1 MEQKIDLLT
10 DDFAVLQVNYSILP
24 DLQVGDGEIQV
35 VVANADLAKV
45 EHWYRMY
52 QEQCLTEGKEIPDFQ
67 TMDMGKYR
75 ETGVM
80 KEEAYVDTS
89 SEAIQKAVRK
99 YEGQESGELE
109 QKVLQQEQAIHSISH
124 AQYQELHNHPDFI
137 EITINRETLVQESQL
152 ARSWDME
159 QRDMFASR
167 IPGTWGEG
175 EQTLVL
181 PTEQV
186 FQTDDG
192 KTYIGFLE
200 RKEKQLI
207 LNADGSMVPSEK
219 RSTGEEL
226 YAKRYEP
233 VSRTFGKKEAVKGE
247 TVENTLLQKAA
258 KQLSS
263 KTPVMPKKGI

>member
-1 MEQKIDLLT
+1 M
-10 DDFAVLQVNYSILP
+10 
-24 DLQVGDGEIQV
+24 
-35 VVANADLAKV
+35 
-45 EHWYRMY
+45 
-52 QEQCLTEGKEIPDFQ
+52 
-67 TMDMGKYR
+67 
-75 ETGVM
+75 
-80 KEEAYVDTS
+80 
-89 SEAIQKAVRK
+89 
-99 YEGQESGELE
+99 
-109 QKVLQQEQAIHSISH
+109 
-124 AQYQELHNHPDFI
+124 
-137 EITINRETLVQESQL
+137 
-152 ARSWDME
+152 
-159 QRDMFASR
+159 
-167 IPGTWGEG
+167 
-175 EQTLVL
+175 VL

-263 KTPVMPKKGI
+263 KTPVMPKKGR

>member
-1 MEQKIDLLT
+1 MLT

-137 EITINRETLVQESQL
+137 EITINRESLVQESQL

-159 QRDMFASR
+159 QRGMFASR